1 MEIDLLLVINC
12 IYTILLISSYKYEWL
27 HNTLTNIGIVVISI
41 LPLYYIPVRLNIFKI
56 LRALTVFGMITF
68 MVIS

>member
-12 IYTILLISSYKYEWL
+12 IYTLLLISSYKYEWL

-41 LPLYYIPVRLNIFKI
+41 LPLYYIPVRLNIFQI
-56 LRALTVFGMITF
+56 LRALIVFGMITF

>member
-12 IYTILLISSYKYEWL
+12 IYTLLLIFSYKYEWL

-41 LPLYYIPVRLNIFKI
+41 LPLYYIPIRLNIFQI
-56 LRALTVFGMITF
+56 LRAFIVFGIVTF

>member
-12 IYTILLISSYKYEWL
+12 IYTLLLISSYKYEWL

-41 LPLYYIPVRLNIFKI
+41 LPLYYIPVRLNIFQI
-56 LRALTVFGMITF
+56 LRALIVFGMITF
-68 MVIS
+68 IVIS

>member
-12 IYTILLISSYKYEWL
+12 IYTLLLISSYKYEWL

-41 LPLYYIPVRLNIFKI
+41 LPLYYIPVRLSIFQI
-56 LRALTVFGMITF
+56 LRALTLFGMITF